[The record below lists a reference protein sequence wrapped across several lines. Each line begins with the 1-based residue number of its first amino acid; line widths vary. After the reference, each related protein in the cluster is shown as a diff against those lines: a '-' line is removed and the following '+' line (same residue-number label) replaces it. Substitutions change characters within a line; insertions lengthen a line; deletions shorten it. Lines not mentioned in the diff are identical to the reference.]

1 MVELPADKIKKKK
14 NVKSIPYTCQKE
26 TMFNKTWRSATAKEL
41 GSVHQSRSAAQKVVL
56 KKHNATLM
64 SHHVIR
70 DFGLHKIIFLQVYFR

>member
-1 MVELPADKIKKKK
+1 MLYFLMVELPADKIKKK

-26 TMFNKTWRSATAKEL
+26 TMFNKTWRRVTAKEL
-41 GSVHQSRSAAQKVVL
+41 GSVHQSWRGAQKVVL

-70 DFGLHKIIFLQVYFR
+70 DL